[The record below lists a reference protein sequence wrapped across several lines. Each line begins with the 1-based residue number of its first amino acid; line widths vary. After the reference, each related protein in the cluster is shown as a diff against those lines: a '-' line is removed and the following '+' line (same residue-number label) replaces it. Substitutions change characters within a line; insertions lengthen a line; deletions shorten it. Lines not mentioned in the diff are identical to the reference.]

1 MASVTSAFHLPT
13 PRGMC
18 FCVARGPGDRA
29 RPKGAIVHVPAFAEE
44 MNKSRRMV
52 ALQCEALALRG
63 WLVVQFDAG
72 GCGDSEG
79 DFADASWEAWLDD
92 VRLVH
97 RWAAGQVD
105 GPVWLWGL
113 RAGALL
119 ACEAASRFAMDG
131 PILLWQPVSS
141 GRQHL
146 QQFLRLVTMAK
157 VVGKSGEASRESP
170 QSRLAAGENVE
181 VAGYVLSPSL
191 ADGLA
196 SATLDVPADAP
207 RVLWLQ
213 VAAPDVPPPRAL
225 GELRERL
232 GERTPVLEYR
242 AVAGPAFWQ
251 VQEIEEAPELLAAT
265 TALVEETAAA
275 ELASA

>member
-1 MASVTSAFHLPT
+1 M
-13 PRGMC
+13 
-18 FCVARGPGDRA
+18 RGPGDA
-29 RPKGAIVHVPAFAEE
+29 TRPKGAIVHVPAFAEE

-52 ALQCEALALRG
+52 ALQCEALARKG
-63 WLVVQFDAG
+63 WLMVQFDAG

-97 RWAAGQVD
+97 RWAADQVD

-119 ACEAASRFAMDG
+119 ACEAASRFDIQG
-131 PILLWQPVSS
+131 PILLWQPVSR

-157 VVGKSGEASRESP
+157 VVGKSGEPSRESP
-170 QSRLAAGENVE
+170 QSRLAAGESVE
-181 VAGYVLSPSL
+181 VAGYVLNPSL
-191 ADGLA
+191 AGGLA
-196 SATLDVPADAP
+196 SASLDVPAGAP

-213 VAAPDVPPPRAL
+213 VAAPDAPPPGAL
-225 GELRERL
+225 VELRERL
-232 GERTPVLEYR
+232 GERSAVLEFR
-242 AVAGPAFWQ
+242 SVSGPAFWQ
-251 VQEIEEAPELLAAT
+251 VQEIEDAPELLAAT